1 MGILKLVSLGKLRLP
16 RRNRADIR
24 YALVSEQGKGQPK
37 YVRMRGQTV
46 EEVVTRSEYTSAVS
60 LSKPSDLSIA
70 KQIGNRSDPTTR
82 RDRTRIPIR
91 QRIIHQEYPRKE
103 LVGIRCAITGK
114 SNDC

>member
-1 MGILKLVSLGKLRLP
+1 MGILRLVSLGKLRLP
-16 RRNRADIR
+16 RRNRADVR

-60 LSKPSDLSIA
+60 SGDLSRSSTA
-70 KQIGNRSDPTTR
+70 KQLGNRSSPPTR

-91 QRIIHQEYPRKE
+91 
-103 LVGIRCAITGK
+103 
-114 SNDC
+114 

>member
-1 MGILKLVSLGKLRLP
+1 MGILKLGFLGKLRDP
-16 RRNRADIR
+16 RVDKADVR

-60 LSKPSDLSIA
+60 VPHSAISRKA
-70 KQIGNRSDPTTR
+70 KQIGNRSSPPTR

-91 QRIIHQEYPRKE
+91 
-103 LVGIRCAITGK
+103 
-114 SNDC
+114 